1 MSVIKAD
8 KSPYAE
14 LTWIPTG
21 FSKLNN
27 ILGGGIPTR
36 KITEI
41 SGVFSVG
48 KSTLAL
54 QIVAQAQ
61 KQGMDCLYAD
71 TEFSFTE
78 DYAEKLGVD
87 IKLLD
92 LLQERYAETVLDEI
106 EAWAEGHKGSII
118 ILDSIG
124 GLLPRQEAEK
134 GAEGKTIGGQAK
146 LIATFCRK
154 IAPILAINNVALIVL
169 NHQFTDIMS
178 GRLKT
183 SGGAK
188 LEYAKSIW
196 LMLKAANKR
205 IMKGEDQIGLVI
217 EAEIRKNKLAGT
229 NKQTAE
235 LSMLFGEGF
244 SAEADLLTDLM
255 ENATLVRKGR
265 TYYHEGVKIAVGEAN
280 ARQWL
285 KENPLAASLAAKVK
299 SLAS

>member
-1 MSVIKAD
+1 MEASSVEELMSVFKAD

-21 FSKLNN
+21 FSQLNK

-61 KQGMDCLYAD
+61 RLGMDCLYAD
-71 TEFSFTE
+71 TEYSFTE

-106 EAWAEGHKGSII
+106 EKWSEEHSGSLVV
-118 ILDSIG
+118 LDSIG
-124 GLLPRQEAEK
+124 GLLPRAEAEK
-134 GAEGKTIGGQAK
+134 SAEGKTIGGQAK

-154 IAPILAINNVALIVL
+154 MGPILAVNNVALLVL

-205 IMKGEDQIGLVI
+205 LMKGDDQVGLVI

-229 NKQTAE
+229 NKQKAE

-244 SAEADLLTDLM
+244 SADQDKLQEMLDSNEVTKQGRSFFYKGEKVASSMAD
-255 ENATLVRKGR
+255 
-265 TYYHEGVKIAVGEAN
+265 
-280 ARQWL
+280 AREWI
-285 KENPLAASLAAKVK
+285 K